1 MELGQYQ
8 NLTFLRRSLH
18 GAWLGDSDSEVLLP
32 AKEVRPEHTDGQ
44 TLKAFIYRDSEDRLT
59 ATLKRPLVTLGH
71 YAWLKAVDVSSAGA
85 WLDWGLDKHL
95 LLPRKEQGTTLKA
108 GDQVMVML
116 LLDEQTDRLYATA
129 RLGRHL
135 YPAPALKQGTKV
147 EVLVWKAHE
156 RGWTVIVNHR
166 WQGML
171 FFPQSRDLRPGMNVE
186 AFVTQC
192 REDGRLDLSRTPQ
205 GFDERNPFAV
215 EKLLTALK
223 KAGGFLPLTD
233 QSTPEAVENTLG
245 LSKRAFK
252 QACGTLFREKTIR
265 IEPDGL
271 YLRSESENH
280 N

>member
-8 NLTFLRRSLH
+8 TLTFLRRSTH

-32 AKEVRPEHTDGQ
+32 TKEVRPEYTDGQ
-44 TLKAFIYRDSEDRLT
+44 TISAFIYRDSEDRLT
-59 ATLKRPLVTLGH
+59 ATVQAPFVTLQH
-71 YAWLKAVDVSSAGA
+71 CAWLKVVDVSSAGV

-95 LLPRKEQGTTLKA
+95 LLPRKEQGTILKK
-108 GDQVMVML
+108 DDFVMIML
-116 LLDEQTDRLYATA
+116 LLDDQTDRLYATA

-135 YPAPALKQGTKV
+135 FPAPALANGTKV

-156 RGWTVIVNHR
+156 RGWTVIVNHS

-171 FFPQSRDLRPGMNVE
+171 FFPQSQDLKPGMKVE
-186 AFVTQC
+186 AFVTSR

-205 GFDERNPFAV
+205 GFEDRNAYAV

-223 KAGGFLPLTD
+223 NAGGHLPLTD
-233 QSTPEAVENTLG
+233 QSTPESVENALG

-252 QACGTLFREKTIR
+252 QACGTLFREKVIR
-265 IEPDGL
+265 LEPDGI
-271 YLRSESENH
+271 YLR
-280 N
+280 